1 MKAVIEYNKILS
13 YVTYLNKVPVI
24 RSILLQNDGE
34 EALEQV
40 EVQVFWEQPVGEQW
54 RQTGIRLEP
63 GQSLKLNLVVKL
75 FGKEFVAMTEGY
87 NTAFQVVVKSGEELL
102 YQESC
107 AVQILAYDQWLGSN
121 YHPTLI
127 ASFVTPNHPLIAGV
141 VRRAGE
147 ILKNWNL
154 ALTGYQTQ
162 DKNDVRAQ
170 MKAVYLAL
178 QAEGINYISA
188 PPAFEQLG
196 QRIRLA
202 DEVLTGKLG
211 NCIELAVL
219 FAACLEYIGLNP
231 LIILFREHAF
241 AGCWLE
247 DQTFPGSVDDDIAA
261 LTKRLAKGIQ
271 RIELVETTLL
281 TSPQPVSYEDA
292 AVKAEEELLKE
303 QEFEYLLDVAKARS
317 LGVRPLPQRIELL
330 SAAEA
335 LETAAVGQMGEA
347 GILAAQPEALETGGD
362 IEVIT
367 SRKRSK
373 LKVWESK
380 LLNLTLRNNL
390 LNFRP
395 TRRSIS
401 ILEGDL
407 NLLEDNLSSGQ
418 EFSLMPCPAEIE
430 AERRKDKEYSYTRSL
445 KDEYREYMNAEMKSR
460 RLVTLLG
467 EDDLDFAIKALY
479 YTARTELEENGANT
493 LFVAMGFLQ
502 WFETDLSKQARYAP
516 ILLYPIEM
524 IRKSSAKGYVIRYRD
539 EEVQVNTTLLEKLR
553 MDLNLEFPGL
563 VPLPMDEHGVDVK
576 KILNTI
582 RTGILNKK
590 GWDVIDA
597 SYIALFSFNQFVMWN
612 DIHSRSEELMENPIV
627 GSLMQGKMNFV
638 TPPLIDGKEI
648 DQTDLF
654 FNNAVLMDADSSQL
668 VAVYSAAGGSSFV
681 LHGPPGT
688 GKSQTITNIIASA
701 LYNNKSVLFVAE
713 KMAALNVV
721 QSRLEKIGLGDFAL
735 ELHSNKAKKGEVL
748 AKLGRILDR
757 QKNGEIKEIRQ
768 KRESLSKLRDAIA
781 ATTEALHRTGQN
793 GYSIYEMIALY
804 EAQGAGETYPIGE
817 LAAGLTKEQVQ
828 QIKQA
833 IERYLPLFAEV
844 EPVPVNPL
852 RFIQNFALSFKERE
866 ELRTILMS
874 LVPDLQQLTEQKGGL
889 DDILADK
896 NDFLTVSGFIALIAD
911 MTAAEVLLWPDILN
925 WNQPEADDRTAE
937 TIAWGKRQREL
948 RQVIL
953 AEFQPAVLQLDAAGL
968 LLAWKRAGQKW
979 FLGKWLEQNKIK
991 KSLMLYRTSAEALN
1005 QAEIEGKLA
1014 LLSEY
1019 AELTAK
1025 ISSFMTSQA
1034 ERFAG
1039 LWRAEETDWEQI
1051 EAAAAAARR
1060 ITEALR
1066 RLYRG
1071 DRTLNLSAWLESLQK
1086 QGWLFYKEDK
1096 KPAASGLSALAAE
1109 IVEKQRRLE
1118 ELAQGSFLAE
1128 NFDLVGAK
1136 QEAEAALAAY
1146 TRLDQWLAYVQ
1157 IRTEIERLGAGI
1169 FSQKTENGEIRPEE
1183 LKAAALRSLM
1193 YYGVIE
1199 ALEREKELTAFNHH
1213 NFEYLLAEYRQE
1225 LKLVTEMTR
1234 LELIEKL
1241 TANIPQPF
1249 GDINAGSELGVLKKA
1264 IKNSG
1269 RGLSLR
1275 RLFDMTPNVL
1285 RRLAPCMLM
1294 SPISIA
1300 QYIDPSFP
1308 KFDLVIFDEA
1318 SQVNTH
1324 EAVGAIAR
1332 GSQLIV
1338 VGDPNQL
1345 PPTSFFKGNF
1355 DEEDIEFEE
1364 ADQDSVLDECQA
1376 ILFPELHLKWHY
1388 RSKHESLIAFS
1399 NSQYYENKLYTFPSY
1414 NDLESKVSLV
1424 QVEGFYDR
1432 SGTKQNEAE
1441 AEAVI
1446 AEIRRRLLDERLRRQ
1461 SLGVVTFSSVQQK
1474 LIQVKLDELFAAH
1487 PELEEYAGAS
1497 GEEIFVKNLEN
1508 VQGDER
1514 DVILFSVGYGP
1525 DQKGKVTMNFGP
1537 LNQSEGWKRLN
1548 VVVSRS
1554 REEMIVYA
1562 VLKPEQIDLSRTDS
1576 LGVAGL
1582 KRFLEFARNKNTL
1595 TVDAQTVRL
1604 KKDELIDTIA
1614 AELEN
1619 AGFSV
1624 VKQVGHSNYRID
1636 IGVVDKD
1643 RPQEFMAAIV
1653 LDGYQYY
1660 ETPTVR
1666 DRTIVQPTMLGRLKW
1681 KVIPVWT
1688 LDWFKNKAAV
1698 LEMILGR
1705 LAEIAAEREQEKAAA
1720 AEARSIVSAAPVK
1733 ADAAAFSKESFAIEY
1748 EPAPAKEQIYYEA
1761 YPLAPEQYPKE
1772 AFYTG
1777 AATGLMV
1784 RLMSDIIEWE
1794 APIVEDDLFR
1804 RILSVW
1810 GISQLGAKLTEV
1822 LKQAAAQTG
1831 AFYLLDDEQNTY
1843 WRSRE
1848 QYEAGISPRRCR
1860 TDRRKFPYICDD
1872 EIAATILEI
1881 LSEQI
1886 SLDFKNLCREVFKFH
1901 GYNMLGEEA
1910 QNRVYGCLG
1919 VLIGE
1924 NKVIEEDGRYIKATE
1939 PLQ

>member
-24 RSILLQNDGE
+24 RLILLQNDGE
-34 EALEQV
+34 EALEAV
-40 EVQVFWEQPVGEQW
+40 EVRIFWDQPVAEEW
-54 RQTGIRLEP
+54 YQTGIRLAAGE
-63 GQSLKLNLVVKL
+63 SLKLNLEKNPLKL
-75 FGKEFVAMTEGY
+75 LGKEFAAMTEGFE
-87 NTAFQVVVKSGEELL
+87 TAFHVEIRRGEALL
-102 YQESC
+102 CEESC

-121 YHPTLI
+121 YHPTLV
-127 ASFVTPNHPLIAGV
+127 ASFVTPNHPLIAGIA
-141 VRRAGE
+141 RRAGE

-178 QAEGINYISA
+178 QGEGLSYISA
-188 PPAFEQLG
+188 PPSFEQSG

-231 LIILFREHAF
+231 LIILFRKHAF

-247 DQTFPGSVDDDIAA
+247 DQTFPASIDDDIAA
-261 LTKRLAKGIQ
+261 LSKRLAKGIQ
-271 RIELVETTLL
+271 KIELVETTLL
-281 TSPQPVSYEDA
+281 TSPQPVDYEAA
-292 AVKAEEELLKE
+292 AVRAEEELLNE

-317 LGVRPLPQRIELL
+317 LGVRPLPQRVEL
-330 SAAEA
+330 AAA
-335 LETAAVGQMGEA
+335 AAAMETADASQPGGA
-347 GILAAQPEALETGGD
+347 PILAAQPEALENGGE

-430 AERRKDKEYSYTRSL
+430 AERRKDKEYSYIRGL

-460 RLVTLLG
+460 RLVTLLS

-502 WFETDLSKQARYAP
+502 WYETDLSKQARYAP
-516 ILLYPIEM
+516 ILLYPVEL
-524 IRKSSAKGYVIRYRD
+524 IRKSLARGYVIRYRD

-563 VPLPMDEHGVDVK
+563 VPLPMDEHGIDVQ

-627 GSLMQGKMNFV
+627 GSLMQGAMNFA

-748 AKLGRILDR
+748 AKLGRILDKK
-757 QKNGEIKEIRQ
+757 QNGEIKEIQQ
-768 KRESLSKLRDAIA
+768 KRESLSKLRDQIA
-781 ATTEALHRTGQN
+781 ATTEALHRIGQN

-804 EAQGAGETYPIGE
+804 EAQGEGETYPIGQ
-817 LAAGLTKEQVQ
+817 LAADLTKERAYR
-828 QIKQA
+828 IEQA
-833 IERYLPLFAEV
+833 IERYLPLLAEA
-844 EPVPVNPL
+844 EPALANPL

-866 ELRTILMS
+866 ELRLLLTDLAR
-874 LVPDLQQLTEQKGGL
+874 DLQRLAADKNGLGG
-889 DDILADK
+889 ILADK
-896 NDFLTVSGFIALIAD
+896 NDFLIVSGFIALIQH
-911 MTAAEVLLWPDILN
+911 MTAAKALLWPDIFR
-925 WNQPEADDRTAE
+925 WNQPQPDDRIE
-937 TIAWGKRQREL
+937 EIIALGKRQQEL
-948 RQVIL
+948 RQKIL
-953 AEFQPAVLQLDAAGL
+953 TEFQPGILQLNAAGL
-968 LLAWKRAGQKW
+968 RLAWQQAEQKW
-979 FLGKWLEQNKIK
+979 FLVKWLEQNKIRK
-991 KSLMLYRTSAEALN
+991 TLAPYRQQPAALN
-1005 QAEIEGKLA
+1005 KAEIPDKLTILA
-1014 LLSEY
+1014 EY
-1019 AELTAK
+1019 AELTAQ
-1025 ISSFMTSQA
+1025 INAFMNAQG
-1034 ERFAG
+1034 ERFSG
-1039 LWRAEETDWEQI
+1039 LWRAEKTDWEQV
-1051 EAAAAAARR
+1051 EAAVVAARQ
-1060 ITEALR
+1060 TAESLR
-1066 RLYRG
+1066 QLYRA
-1071 DRTLNLSAWLESLQK
+1071 DRTLDLTAWLASVQRD
-1086 QGWLFYKEDK
+1086 WLFYREDK
-1096 KPAASGLSALAAE
+1096 TPIAVGLAALVSA
-1109 IVEKQRRLE
+1109 ISEKQRRLA
-1118 ELAQGSFLAE
+1118 ELAQGSLWPE
-1128 NFDLVGAK
+1128 SFDLT
-1136 QEAEAALAAY
+1136 AAGQAAAAVLAVY
-1146 TRLDQWLAYVQ
+1146 NRLDQWLAYVQ
-1157 IRTEIERLGAGI
+1157 VRTEIETLGAGD
-1169 FSQKTENGEIRPEE
+1169 FCQKAENGEIAPEQ
-1183 LKAAALRSLM
+1183 LKAAVWRSLM
-1193 YYGVIE
+1193 YYGVLE
-1199 ALEREKELTAFNHH
+1199 ALEQEKELTAFNHH
-1213 NFEYLLAEYRQE
+1213 NFEYLLAGYRQE

-1241 TANIPQPF
+1241 TANIPQPL

-1264 IKNSG
+1264 IKNGG

-1275 RLFDMTPNVL
+1275 KLFDMTPNVL

-1355 DEEDIEFEE
+1355 DEEDVEFEE
-1364 ADQDSVLDECQA
+1364 ADQASVLDECQA

-1414 NDLESKVSLV
+1414 NDLESKVRLV
-1424 QVEGFYDR
+1424 EVDGFYDR

-1441 AEAVI
+1441 AAAVI
-1446 AEIRRRLLDERLRRQ
+1446 AEIRRRLLDAQLRRQ
-1461 SLGVVTFSSVQQK
+1461 SLGVVTFSLVQQK
-1474 LIQVKLDELFAAH
+1474 LIQVKLDELLAAA

-1554 REEMIVYA
+1554 REEMIVYST
-1562 VLKPEQIDLSRTDS
+1562 LKPEQIDLSRTEA
-1576 LGVAGL
+1576 LGVVGL

-1595 TVDAQTVRL
+1595 TADVQTVRL

-1614 AELEN
+1614 AELEK

-1624 VKQVGHSNYRID
+1624 VKQVGRSNYRID

-1643 RPQEFMAAIV
+1643 RSQEFMAAIV

-1666 DRTIVQPTMLGRLKW
+1666 DRTIVQPTMLNRLKW
-1681 KVIPVWT
+1681 NVIPVWT

-1705 LAEIAAEREQEKAAA
+1705 LAEIAAKKEQEKAAA
-1720 AEARSIVSAAPVK
+1720 AETGPNGLAAPVK
-1733 ADAAAFSKESFAIEY
+1733 ADAPAFSEKNFAIEY
-1748 EPAPAKEQIYYEA
+1748 EKKPDKAQVYYQA
-1761 YPLAPEQYPKE
+1761 YPLLPEQYPKE

-1777 AATGLMV
+1777 AAVPLMV

-1794 APIVEDDLFR
+1794 APIVEEDLFR

-1810 GISQLGAKLTEV
+1810 GINQLGARLTEI

-1831 AFYLLDDEQNTY
+1831 AFYLLDDTQNTY
-1843 WRSRE
+1843 WKSRE
-1848 QYEAGISPRRCR
+1848 QYEAGISARRCQ
-1860 TDRRKFPYICDD
+1860 TDKRKFPYICDD
-1872 EIAATILEI
+1872 EIEATILEI
-1881 LSEQI
+1881 LTEQI

-1910 QNRVYGCLG
+1910 QNRVYACLSG
-1919 VLIGE
+1919 LME
-1924 NKVIEEDGRYIKATE
+1924 KNKVLEEDERYIRVIG
-1939 PLQ
+1939 L

>member
-1 MKAVIEYNKILS
+1 MKVVVEYNKILS

-24 RSILLQNDGE
+24 RSISLQNDGE
-34 EALEQV
+34 ETIEKGEV
-40 EVQVFWEQPVGEQW
+40 EFTWEQPVGEEWHQSN
-54 RQTGIRLEP
+54 IRLEP
-63 GQSLKLNLVVKL
+63 GQSLKLNLEKNPVKL
-75 FGKEFVAMTEGY
+75 IGKEFAAMTEGY
-87 NTAFQVVVKSGEELL
+87 DTSFLVAMKNGEEVL
-102 YQESC
+102 YQESYP
-107 AVQILAYDQWLGSN
+107 VQVLAYDQWLGSN

-178 QAEGINYISA
+178 QTETIGYISA
-188 PPAFEQLG
+188 PPSFERSG

-231 LIILFREHAF
+231 LIVVFKSHAF

-247 DQTFPGSVDDDIAA
+247 DQTFPGSIDDDISA

-271 RIELVETTLL
+271 KLELVETTLL
-281 TSPQPVSYEDA
+281 TSPQPVSYEEA
-292 AVKAEEELLKE
+292 SAKAEEQLLKE
-303 QEFEYLLDVAKARS
+303 QEFDYLLDVAKARA
-317 LGVRPLPQRIELL
+317 LGVRPLPQRMELL
-330 SAAEA
+330 PTAEA
-335 LETAAVGQMGEA
+335 LESVQTSDAAW
-347 GILAAQPEALETGGD
+347 AAQPKALENGGD

-367 SRKRSK
+367 SQKRSK

-390 LNFRP
+390 LNFKP

-460 RLVTLLG
+460 RLITLLS

-502 WFETDLSKQARYAP
+502 WFETDISKQARYAP
-516 ILLYPIEM
+516 ILLYPIEL

-563 VPLPMDEHGVDVK
+563 VPLPMDEHGVDMQ

-627 GSLMQGKMNFV
+627 GSLMQGQMNFV
-638 TPPLIDGKEI
+638 TPPLIDSKEI

-735 ELHSNKAKKGEVL
+735 ELHSNKTKKGEVL

-757 QKNGEIKEIRQ
+757 QKNGDIKEIRQ
-768 KRESLSKLRDAIA
+768 KRENLSKLRDSIA
-781 ATTEALHRTGQN
+781 ATTDALHRTGDN

-804 EAQGAGETYPIGE
+804 EAQGEGETYPIGE
-817 LAAGLTKEQVQ
+817 LATHLKKEKVE

-833 IERYLPLFAEV
+833 LERYLPLFQEV
-844 EPVPVNPL
+844 EPVSGNPL
-852 RFIQNFALSFKERE
+852 RFIQNFDLSFKERE
-866 ELRTILMS
+866 ELRTLLQE
-874 LVPDLQQLTEQKGGL
+874 LVPDLRELAEQKNRL
-889 DDILADK
+889 DAILADK
-896 NDFLTVSGFIALIAD
+896 QDFLTVSGVATVLAE
-911 MTAAEVLLWPDILN
+911 MTAADVLLWQDIINWSQPDT
-925 WNQPEADDRTAE
+925 DDQTAE
-937 TIAWGKRQREL
+937 VIAWGKRQKEL
-948 RQVIL
+948 RQAIL

-968 LLAWKRAGQKW
+968 LLAWKQADQKW
-979 FLGKWLEQNKIK
+979 FLAKWLEQNKIRK
-991 KSLMLYRTSAEALN
+991 NLLLYRTQGQELSKE
-1005 QAEIEGKLA
+1005 QVPEKLA

-1019 AELTAK
+1019 AELTGK
-1025 ISSFMTSQA
+1025 ISSVMTPQA
-1034 ERFAG
+1034 ERFAA
-1039 LWRAEETDWEQI
+1039 LWRAEETDWEQM
-1051 EAAAAAARR
+1051 EAAVAVAHR
-1060 ITEALR
+1060 IVTALR
-1066 RLYRG
+1066 QLYRAN
-1071 DRTLNLSAWLESLQK
+1071 RSLNLSAWLENLRRQE
-1086 QGWLFYKEDK
+1086 WLFYKEDK
-1096 KPAASGLSALAAE
+1096 KPVAAGVAALTAK
-1109 IVEKQRRLE
+1109 ISEKQRRLT
-1118 ELAQGSFLAE
+1118 ELAQGSFLKE
-1128 NFDLVGAK
+1128 NFDLVAAG
-1136 QEAEAALAAY
+1136 QEAEDVLAAY
-1146 TRLDQWLAYVQ
+1146 SGLDQWLAYGQLRAELEALEV
-1157 IRTEIERLGAGI
+1157 GV
-1169 FSQKTENGEIRPEE
+1169 FSQKVENGEILPEE
-1183 LKAAALRSLM
+1183 LKKAALRSMM
-1193 YYGVIE
+1193 YYGVLE
-1199 ALEREKELTAFNHH
+1199 VLEREKELTAFNHH
-1213 NFEYLLAEYRQE
+1213 NFEYLLSEYRRE

-1264 IKNSG
+1264 IKNGG

-1275 RLFDMTPNVL
+1275 RLFDMTPNIL

-1300 QYIDPSFP
+1300 QYIDPAFP

-1332 GSQLIV
+1332 GNQLIV

-1355 DEEDIEFEE
+1355 DEEDVEFEE
-1364 ADQDSVLDECQA
+1364 ADQASVLDECQA

-1414 NDLESKVSLV
+1414 NDLESKVRLV
-1424 QVEGFYDR
+1424 EVDGFYDR
-1432 SGTKQNEAE
+1432 SGTKQNDAE

-1446 AEIRRRLLDERLRRQ
+1446 AEIRRRLLDEQLRRQ

-1474 LIQVKLDELFAAH
+1474 LIQVKLDELFAAY
-1487 PELEEYAGAS
+1487 PELEEYAGVS

-1554 REEMIVYA
+1554 REEMIVYST
-1562 VLKPEQIDLSRTDS
+1562 LKPEQIDLSRTDS

-1595 TVDAQTVRL
+1595 TTDVQTVRR
-1604 KKDELIDTIA
+1604 KKDELIDVIA
-1614 AELEN
+1614 AAIEK

-1624 VKQVGHSNYRID
+1624 VKQVGRSNYRID
-1636 IGVVDKD
+1636 IGVVDKE

-1660 ETPTVR
+1660 DTPTVR
-1666 DRTIVQPTMLGRLKW
+1666 DRTIVQPTMLERLKW
-1681 KVIPVWT
+1681 NVIPVWT
-1688 LDWFKNKAAV
+1688 LDWFKNQAAV

-1705 LAEIAAEREQEKAAA
+1705 LAEIMAEKEQEKEQEKVATAA
-1720 AEARSIVSAAPVK
+1720 AEGAKPSTLQMPVAA
-1733 ADAAAFSKESFAIEY
+1733 KEHFAIEY
-1748 EPAPAKEQIYYEA
+1748 EQAPAKEEAYYEA
-1761 YPLAPEQYPKE
+1761 YPLIPEQYPKE

-1777 AATGLMV
+1777 TAFSLMV
-1784 RLMSDIIEWE
+1784 RLMTDIIEWE

-1810 GISQLGAKLTEV
+1810 GINQLGAKLTET

-1831 AFYLLDDEQNTY
+1831 AFYLLDDDQNTY
-1843 WRSRE
+1843 WKSRE
-1848 QYEAGISPRRCR
+1848 QYENGIVPRRYR
-1860 TDRRKFPYICDD
+1860 TDRRKFPYICED
-1872 EIAATILEI
+1872 EIAATILEV
-1881 LSEQI
+1881 LTEQI

-1901 GYNMLGEEA
+1901 GYNMLGDEA
-1910 QNRVYGCLG
+1910 QNRVYGCLSA
-1919 VLIGE
+1919 LIEE
-1924 NKVIEEDGRYIKATE
+1924 NKVLEENGRYIRVIE
-1939 PLQ
+1939 